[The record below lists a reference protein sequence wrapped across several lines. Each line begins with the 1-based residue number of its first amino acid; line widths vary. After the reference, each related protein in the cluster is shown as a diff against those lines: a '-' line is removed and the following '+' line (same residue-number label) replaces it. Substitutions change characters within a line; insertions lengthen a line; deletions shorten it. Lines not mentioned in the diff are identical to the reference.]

1 MVRATIIT
9 LLLAC
14 LTALPALSQDR
25 RSLTLDESIAVSLEK
40 SRTLHASRAGV
51 DAAQAR
57 ASEASAAGLP
67 SLKANGSY
75 TRLSEV
81 PPFAITLPPPLSGS
95 YTISPSIVNNYNLR
109 LTLQQPLFTGFRVSS
124 GASMTENV
132 AKAAGEEYNKD
143 RAELVYNV
151 TNAYWTLFK
160 AIEFKKLID
169 ENAGQV
175 KAHLQDVQNFL
186 VQGMATNNDVLK
198 VRVQYSVV
206 QLQQIDANNNVQLA
220 MIGLNN
226 VMGIPLETQIDLA
239 SVPAQPE
246 SGAGDSLR
254 RPSALPGLDALVAQA
269 IDRRPE
275 LKALDYR
282 VQAGEN
288 GVTLARSGWFPQVY
302 LSGNYNYARPNQRYV
317 PTQDL
322 FKDSWDV
329 SIVASWDIWNWGTT
343 VHQTNQAEAQLS
355 QVIDARSEVRD
366 GVALEVTK
374 AYLNL
379 KQSGERIAVS
389 RQSVEQAV
397 ENYRVTDER
406 FKSGLALNSDLLDAE
421 VAMLQAKTSHTQSL
435 VDYQLSNARLQKA
448 IGQ

>member
-1 MVRATIIT
+1 M
-9 LLLAC
+9 
-14 LTALPALSQDR
+14 
-25 RSLTLDESIAVSLEK
+25 
-40 SRTLHASRAGV
+40 
-51 DAAQAR
+51 
-57 ASEASAAGLP
+57 
-67 SLKANGSY
+67 
-75 TRLSEV
+75 
-81 PPFAITLPPPLSGS
+81 
-95 YTISPSIVNNYNLR
+95 
-109 LTLQQPLFTGFRVSS
+109 
-124 GASMTENV
+124 
-132 AKAAGEEYNKD
+132 
-143 RAELVYNV
+143 